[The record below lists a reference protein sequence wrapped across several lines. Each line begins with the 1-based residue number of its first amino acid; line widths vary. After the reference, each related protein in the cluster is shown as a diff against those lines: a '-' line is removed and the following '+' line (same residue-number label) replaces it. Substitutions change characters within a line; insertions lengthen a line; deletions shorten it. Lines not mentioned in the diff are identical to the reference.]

1 MEQLVWKIRF
11 FFHHFS
17 ENLKRHHFFS
27 LCATTSFYFLFTLIP
42 FIILI
47 FLLLTRWVSNSEIIF
62 NELNEITNNLLPE
75 ISDRIMSQVK
85 QFTTTKGLGWIWFV
99 VLFWAASPLAQ
110 ALRKNFQLIFNY
122 QIKRK
127 FITNKL
133 IDIIVLL
140 AIIFL
145 FFIYFILSKY
155 LDSLANVFH
164 GLIPFSEKSLIIVI
178 FSSMLILLIMSVFF
192 RIMIPVKKFSR
203 VLILIGAGVTCFI
216 WISLHE
222 MFDFIMS
229 MSQAYGIFYGS
240 MRNLFVSLIWLFLN
254 IAGLLIGVEIIS
266 FIYEKNQYKY
276 RMLFLNPS
284 KLLLKI
290 YFQQDIIRYKKDEIV
305 FNHDNPSLFVY
316 FVVDGQIETT
326 INGNQRVISNNNYF
340 GELSIINNTK
350 RVGNARVVSDWA
362 KVIKIPN
369 ALFKKLL
376 RQDIEFQN
384 LILKN
389 LNKIIIN

>member
-1 MEQLVWKIRF
+1 
-11 FFHHFS
+11 
-17 ENLKRHHFFS
+17 
-27 LCATTSFYFLFTLIP
+27 
-42 FIILI
+42 
-47 FLLLTRWVSNSEIIF
+47 
-62 NELNEITNNLLPE
+62 
-75 ISDRIMSQVK
+75 
-85 QFTTTKGLGWIWFV
+85 
-99 VLFWAASPLAQ
+99 
-110 ALRKNFQLIFNY
+110 
-122 QIKRK
+122 
-127 FITNKL
+127 
-133 IDIIVLL
+133 
-140 AIIFL
+140 
-145 FFIYFILSKY
+145 
-155 LDSLANVFH
+155 
-164 GLIPFSEKSLIIVI
+164 
-178 FSSMLILLIMSVFF
+178 
-192 RIMIPVKKFSR
+192 
-203 VLILIGAGVTCFI
+203 
-216 WISLHE
+216 

-326 INGNQRVISNNNYF
+326 INNNQRVISNNNYF